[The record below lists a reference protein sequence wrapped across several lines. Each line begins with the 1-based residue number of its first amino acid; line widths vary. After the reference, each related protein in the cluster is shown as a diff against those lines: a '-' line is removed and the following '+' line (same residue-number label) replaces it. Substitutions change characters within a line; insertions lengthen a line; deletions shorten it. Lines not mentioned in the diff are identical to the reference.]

1 MGRAPVIHILG
12 GGPAAGKSTMLKA
25 GGLAIEPVHIE
36 INPDTIKE
44 MLPEYRQLLN
54 AGSKD
59 AARFVH
65 EESSTIAY
73 NARELALSRGLDI
86 VLDGTGDGRAE
97 ELQQKIEQARALGYK
112 VVGHY
117 ASNSIENAL
126 KGATKRFEE
135 QGRWVPEEIIR
146 NTHANVTRAF
156 THTVR
161 KKLWDEVALYDTNVY
176 DRPRKVYS
184 SKRGEGGV
192 IHDQKLWE
200 DFLRKGDPDA

>member
-1 MGRAPVIHILG
+1 
-12 GGPAAGKSTMLKA
+12 MLKA
-25 GGLAIEPVHIE
+25 GGLEIEPGHVE

-44 MLPEYRQLLN
+44 MLPEYEQLLN

-65 EESSTIAY
+65 DESSVIATR
-73 NARELALSRGLDI
+73 ARELALSRGLDI

-97 ELQQKIEQARALGYK
+97 ELEHKIEQARALGYK

-126 KGATKRFEE
+126 KGAQKRFEDS
-135 QGRWVPEEIIR
+135 GRWVPEDILR

-161 KKLWDEVALYDTNVY
+161 RGMWDEVQLFDTNVY
-176 DRPRKVYS
+176 GEPRKVYS
-184 SKRGEGGV
+184 SKRGERST

-200 DFLRKGDPDA
+200 EFLRKGAENA